1 MDADPTEDSDPV
13 SESSRRCRS
22 LCKRAMPRPR
32 EDVVDP
38 TAVLPLPA
46 VPSAVPG
53 DEVLEEDEV
62 CLPDFV
68 ILAWRERAGGRKGK
82 GWRREAGGNW
92 GRERG
97 GGDVARSINA
107 SRMMIGGKTKRKL
120 SEKRG
125 VYSANSSLFNLLLWS
140 PC

>member
-1 MDADPTEDSDPV
+1 M

-68 ILAWRERAGGRKGK
+68 ILAWRERAEGEGVEEGGRRELGKGK
-82 GWRREAGGNW
+82 GGRGCRSVDQRKSNDDRREN
-92 GRERG
+92 ETEI
-97 GGDVARSINA
+97 V
-107 SRMMIGGKTKRKL
+107 GKA
-120 SEKRG
+120 RG
-125 VYSANSSLFNLLLWS
+125 VLGKLFLI
-140 PC
+140 

>member
-1 MDADPTEDSDPV
+1 
-13 SESSRRCRS
+13 
-22 LCKRAMPRPR
+22 MPRPR

-68 ILAWRERAGGRKGK
+68 ILALRERVGTGKGGRGDRGR
-82 GWRREAGGNW
+82 GWEAGRDEGMSL
-92 GRERG
+92 GRSTE
-97 GGDVARSINA
+97 V
-107 SRMMIGGKTKRKL
+107 
-120 SEKRG
+120 E
-125 VYSANSSLFNLLLWS
+125 
-140 PC
+140 